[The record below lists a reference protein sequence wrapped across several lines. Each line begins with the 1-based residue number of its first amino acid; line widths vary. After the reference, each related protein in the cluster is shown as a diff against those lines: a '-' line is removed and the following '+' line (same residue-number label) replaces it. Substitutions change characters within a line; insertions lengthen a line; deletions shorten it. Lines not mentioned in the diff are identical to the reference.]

1 LQSVLKINQTFVPAK
16 YNKSMGKFMY
26 RWLLIGCLIVI
37 AWGFIGAKELLYE
50 AGNGSHPFFVSVT
63 EIQHTSNA
71 KTLEIS
77 CKIFTD
83 DFEKTLRK
91 NYKIYVDL
99 VNPKDKEAMN
109 ILVTTYIK
117 QHLKISLN
125 GKLLNLQ
132 YIGYEIDHEAV
143 WSYFQV
149 DNIAKI
155 KIMDITNTLLLEYK
169 RQQTNLL
176 HVTVNGLRK
185 STRLNNPES
194 KVSFKF

>member
-1 LQSVLKINQTFVPAK
+1 
-16 YNKSMGKFMY
+16 MY

>member
-37 AWGFIGAKELLYE
+37 AWSFIGAKELLYE